1 MKIVNIYIYYLFY
14 FIVDKLN
21 LLLYNTIKD
30 EMNYEKEEIYH
41 DKRNSKNLNENITPF
56 WEYYMPHARE
66 VSEQRNEDEALIIKF
81 VDRYNKQF
89 IPIKF
94 QFKEIKDGYVWSHEI
109 DSIELK
115 VAILNVTELVV
126 TLKCEHNGNSKE
138 LEITESPY
146 MDIYQTVYH
155 FLAEA
160 VLKAEA
166 QEEEEAN
173 MEI

>member
-1 MKIVNIYIYYLFY
+1 MKRKKSIMINEVQ
-14 FIVDKLN
+14 
-21 LLLYNTIKD
+21 
-30 EMNYEKEEIYH
+30 
-41 DKRNSKNLNENITPF
+41 KNLNENITPF

-89 IPIKF
+89 IPLKF
-94 QFKEIKDGYVWSHEI
+94 QFKENIENCYVWNYNKK
-109 DSIELK
+109 DLFDLK
-115 VAILNVTELVV
+115 VTILNVIKDAV

-138 LEITESPY
+138 LEIIESPY
-146 MDIYQTVYH
+146 MDIYQTVHH

-160 VLKAEA
+160 VLNAEE

>member
-1 MKIVNIYIYYLFY
+1 MINEVQ
-14 FIVDKLN
+14 
-21 LLLYNTIKD
+21 
-30 EMNYEKEEIYH
+30 
-41 DKRNSKNLNENITPF
+41 KNLNENITPF

-89 IPIKF
+89 IPLKF
-94 QFKEIKDGYVWSHEI
+94 QFKEIKDCYMWSHET

-115 VAILNVTELVV
+115 VTILNVSELAV

-138 LEITESPY
+138 LEIIESPY
-146 MDIYQTVYH
+146 MDIYNTVYH

-160 VLKAEA
+160 VGNA
-166 QEEEEAN
+166 EEE
-173 MEI
+173 